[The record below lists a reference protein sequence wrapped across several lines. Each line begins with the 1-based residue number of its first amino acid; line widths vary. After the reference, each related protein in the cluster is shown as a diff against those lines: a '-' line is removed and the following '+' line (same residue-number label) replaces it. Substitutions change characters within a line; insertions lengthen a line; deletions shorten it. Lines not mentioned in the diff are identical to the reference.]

1 MLRAG
6 PARARTPHMQWIPLY
21 FCFLYTATVLFGRV
35 LWMRWRWGLE
45 RKAIYGSQS
54 QGRAR
59 HMVLVFHAITLTIL
73 THCILWGLGRLSQFA
88 LIPVNAITQTIG
100 CTLLLAGWTLVFT
113 AQNNMGNAWRLGI
126 AHEPTQLRT
135 IGLFQ
140 FVRHPIYVGMILSTT
155 GLTVLMPTAVMACL
169 LVLSVLGL
177 RREAVLEERHLMQLH
192 GESYRDYCQST
203 GRWCPRLRRV
213 SSASGT
219 TAPGTNA
226 GQQDAA

>member
-1 MLRAG
+1 
-6 PARARTPHMQWIPLY
+6 
-21 FCFLYTATVLFGRV
+21 
-35 LWMRWRWGLE
+35 
-45 RKAIYGSQS
+45 
-54 QGRAR
+54 
-59 HMVLVFHAITLTIL
+59 MVLVFHAITLTIL

-88 LIPVNAITQTIG
+88 LIPVNAVTQTIG
-100 CTLLLAGWTLVFT
+100 CALLLAGWTLVFT

-192 GESYRDYCQST
+192 GESYRDYCLST
-203 GRWCPRLRRV
+203 GRWWPRLRPV
-213 SSASGT
+213 SSASRA
-219 TAPGTNA
+219 TAPETSSE
-226 GQQDAA
+226 QQDAA